1 MFSLKKFFNSFRYA
15 GRGLLQVFYEEQS
28 FRLQILA
35 TIIVII
41 LAIYFKL
48 AIWQII
54 VLFLVIT
61 SVLVLELINS
71 IFERMVD
78 IIKPGIHEYARS
90 IKDIM
95 AATVLIASVVAV
107 IVGILIFWPYL
118 T

>member
-1 MFSLKKFFNSFRYA
+1 MFSLKKFIKSFRHA

-35 TIIVII
+35 AILIII

-48 AIWQII
+48 VAWRWVVLLLII
-54 VLFLVIT
+54 TL
-61 SVLVLELINS
+61 VLVLELINS
-71 IFERMVD
+71 IFERLVD
-78 IIKPGIHEYARS
+78 IIKPGVHEYAKS

-95 AATVLIASVVAV
+95 AATVLIASIAAL
-107 IVGILIFWPYL
+107 IVGIIIFWPYL